1 MKTNITFVSASA
13 GSGKTYRITEIIEE
27 KLTRGACRAGGL
39 IATTF
44 TVKAAQELRERVRR
58 RLYDAG
64 QATLA
69 ERMDEGLIGTVDSV
83 CGRLLGRFA
92 FEAGISPQLEVLDEK
107 EAAVLLS
114 KAVEAVID
122 FDTLTRIQKMA
133 DRLGQKSSQ
142 TEGIFLEKAGA
153 RNPERRTGQRLQ
165 PQIARRN
172 GESEHSRIVGI
183 LASCDGR

>member
-1 MKTNITFVSASA
+1 MKTKISFVSASA
-13 GSGKTYRITEIIEE
+13 GSGKTYRITEIIDE
-27 KLTRGACRAGGL
+27 KLTGGACRSGGL
-39 IATTF
+39 IATTY
-44 TVKAAQELRERVRR
+44 TSKAAQELRERVRR

-92 FEAGISPQLEVLDEK
+92 FEAGISPYLEVLDEK
-107 EAAVLLS
+107 EAAILLS

-122 FDTLTRIQKMA
+122 FEIPTQIQRLA

-142 TEGIFLEKAGA
+142 TREYFG
-153 RNPERRTGQRLQ
+153 RTRC
-165 PQIARRN
+165 AKF
-172 GESEHSRIVGI
+172 
-183 LASCDGR
+183 